1 MRPLKAT
8 LFGESPGLGLPS
20 HCIVKVLG
28 ELAPLVGLELEI
40 SNMRKLRGM
49 EANGL
54 LT

>member
-28 ELAPLVGLELEI
+28 ELAPLVGLELET
-40 SNMRKLRGM
+40 NMRKLRGM